1 MNEKIKLD
9 WLHILFLL
17 ITGIA
22 LTGLIINGFLAEQKI
37 IDQSVNTVLFGQNQ
51 YTEGYNKAVLLSAP
65 CFDACQTQ
73 SGNTKTCLQAC
84 LNANIA
90 RWVLK

>member
-1 MNEKIKLD
+1 MNGLLD
-9 WLHILFLL
+9 KHGWTILGTMVLL
-17 ITGIA
+17 FTILI
-22 LTGLIINGFLAEQKI
+22 LGLLCISEHQKI
-37 IDQSVNTVLFGQNQ
+37 IDQSVNTILFGQNQ
-51 YTEGYNKAVLLSAP
+51 YTEGYNKAVLLSGP